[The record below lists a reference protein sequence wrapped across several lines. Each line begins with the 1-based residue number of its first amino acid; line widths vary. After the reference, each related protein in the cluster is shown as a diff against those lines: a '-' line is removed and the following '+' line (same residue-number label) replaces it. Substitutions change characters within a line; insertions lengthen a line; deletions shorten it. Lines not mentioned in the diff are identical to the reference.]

1 MKAILLV
8 LLFAFALSDWPGD
21 IVAIIE
27 CLLSCESV
35 QKLVPA
41 IVEAIKTGDYMSLV
55 AAIIAELPQLEAD
68 VTACLSQKL

>member
-8 LLFAFALSDWPGD
+8 LLFAFAVSDWPGD
-21 IVAIIE
+21 IVEVIK

-41 IVEAIKTGDYMSLV
+41 IVEAIKTGDYMALV
-55 AAIIAELPQLEAD
+55 AAVIAALPDLEAD
-68 VTACLSQKL
+68 VAKCLGQ

>member
-8 LLFAFALSDWPGD
+8 LLFAFAVSDWPGD
-21 IVAIIE
+21 IVEVIK

-41 IVEAIKTGDYMSLV
+41 IVEAIKTGDYMALV
-55 AAIIAELPQLEAD
+55 AAVIAALPELEAD
-68 VTACLSQKL
+68 VAKCLA

>member
-21 IVAIIE
+21 IVAIIK
-27 CLLSCESV
+27 CLLSCESI

-41 IVEAIKTGDYMSLV
+41 LIEAIETGDYMSLV
-55 AAIIAELPQLEAD
+55 AAIVAELPQLEAD
-68 VTACLSQKL
+68 VMACIGQ

>member
-55 AAIIAELPQLEAD
+55 AELPQLEAD
-68 VTACLSQKL
+68 VTACLSQKALK

>member
-8 LLFAFALSDWPGD
+8 LLFAFAVSDWPGD
-21 IVAIIE
+21 IVAVIK

-41 IVEAIKTGDYMSLV
+41 VVEAIKTGDYLALV
-55 AAIIAELPQLEAD
+55 AAIVAELPALEAD
-68 VTACLSQKL
+68 VTKCLGQ

>member
-8 LLFAFALSDWPGD
+8 LLFAFAVSDWPGD
-21 IVAIIE
+21 IVEVIK

-41 IVEAIKTGDYMSLV
+41 VVEAIKTGDYLALV
-55 AAIIAELPQLEAD
+55 AAIVAELPALEAD
-68 VTACLSQKL
+68 VTKCLGQ